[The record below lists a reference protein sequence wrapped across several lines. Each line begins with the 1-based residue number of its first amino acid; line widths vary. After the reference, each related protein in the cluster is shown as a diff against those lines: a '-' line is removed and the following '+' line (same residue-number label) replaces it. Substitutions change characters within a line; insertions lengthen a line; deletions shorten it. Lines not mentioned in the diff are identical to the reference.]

1 MGALA
6 STDLVHPAGTV
17 GEHGSPSVDP
27 EERFVVHGARWH
39 VYVGLRDSLDE
50 AGSHLRL
57 TYLEGDLELMSPS
70 SDHEQAKT
78 LLGRLLEAWC
88 ADAGID
94 LFALGSTTLRDE
106 RVARGLEA
114 DESYCV
120 GRHAPLPD
128 LAIEVVLSAWR
139 VEKLEVYRGLGVPEV
154 WVFRDGRI
162 TVQRLHDDGYRPQID
177 SVLFPTLDLA
187 LLARFVVPGTS
198 LAAAVRGYRQAQ
210 AGG

>member
-6 STDLVHPAGTV
+6 STNVVEAA
-17 GEHGSPSVDP
+17 SRAADP
-27 EERFVVHGARWH
+27 EQRLLVHGARWH

-50 AGSHLRL
+50 AASHLRL
-57 TYLEGDLELMSPS
+57 TYLEGELELMSPS
-70 SDHEQAKT
+70 SDHEESKT

-88 ADAGID
+88 ADTGID

-120 GRHAPLPD
+120 GRRTPVPE
-128 LAIEVVLSAWR
+128 LAIEVVYSTWR

-162 TVQRLHDDGYRPQID
+162 TVHRLGDGEYTAQSR
-177 SVLFPTLDLA
+177 SVLFPTLDLDV
-187 LLARFVVPGTS
+187 LARFVVPGTS
-198 LAAAVRGYRQAQ
+198 LGAAIRGFRQALTV
-210 AGG
+210 G